1 MKKIVVLCAFFAL
14 VSAVPARTVKLT
26 MSDYQDVSISD
37 KGFTV
42 TAAKGGSATKPAYNA
57 TGGDLRVYAK
67 GTLTVAAVSADEH
80 ILSIE
85 FFIST
90 QGKERMPNLTV
101 NAGEM
106 SIVGD
111 PDYTAVWNGQAQ
123 SVVFTVSD
131 KAEFAKKPTNAGQ
144 LCFTAIR
151 IVTDGSG
158 ADDDDTPD
166 LTKEYPLT
174 QGRATYWGTTAG
186 CSNFGVEFYSDGIYF
201 GSVDGEETIEGT
213 GTYVSFDLFS
223 DDAHSFIGSY
233 STAIGTDKVG
243 GLAPG
248 GISQWHVCGRGN
260 CASAYIKSGSLS
272 ISCTPSGKYNV
283 SYDVVD
289 DAGNRHQGQAFG
301 ITLQAFTE
309 SGGNYALSNVCTDAD
324 VDALMPAEM
333 AATVYAIDGQ
343 IIVNQPVESEV
354 LVYDMVGRCVERVAP
369 CTHTVVPM
377 ARGIYVV
384 RSGAGVSKVVVK

>member
-26 MSDYQDVSISD
+26 MSDYQNVSISD

-42 TAAKGGSATKPAYNA
+42 TSAKGGSATKPAYNA

-111 PDYTAVWNGQAQ
+111 PDYTAVWNGLAQ

-174 QGRATYWGTTAG
+174 QGRAFYWGTSSG
-186 CSNFGVEFYSDGIYF
+186 CSNFSVELYSDGIYF
-201 GSVDGEETIEGT
+201 GTVDGEETIEGT
-213 GTYVSFDLFS
+213 GTYATFDIFS
-223 DDAHSFIGSY
+223 DNQHSFIGAY
-233 STAIGTDKVG
+233 STTVGADKVG
-243 GLAPG
+243 GLAAG
-248 GISQWHVCGRGN
+248 GISQWHVCGRGD
-260 CASAYIKSGSLS
+260 CASDYIVSGSLS
-272 ISCTPSGKYNV
+272 VGCTPSGKYNFV
-283 SYDVVD
+283 YDVVD
-289 DAGNRHQGQAFG
+289 GAGNKHQGQALG
-301 ITLQAFTE
+301 IVLQAFTKN
-309 SGGNYALSNVCTDAD
+309 GGSYTLSNVCTDAD
-324 VDALMPAEM
+324 VDALSPVEM
-333 AATVYAIDGQ
+333 AATVYATDGQ
-343 IIVNQPVESEV
+343 IVVNQVVASDV
-354 LVYDMVGRCVERVAP
+354 AVYDLLGRCVVRYAA
-369 CTHTVVPM
+369 CTQMVVPM

-384 RSGAGVSKVVVK
+384 QNGVGVAKVVVR